1 MYLPPLS
8 LISEAT
14 LTNKLGEQIKAKE
27 LWSQQHCFI
36 YCIRRPGCVLCRD
49 EAQKLWKE
57 QQALTDAGLKVVC
70 VVHEWIEREI
80 SAFVPEYWAGEIYHD
95 ADKAFYKAFGQ
106 GQLRTGSSLALLNPL
121 NPAWGR
127 IVAARKNVKDS
138 NVVGEA
144 SILGG
149 LLVVKAGEGGIAWM
163 HAEKTF
169 GEFPDTQDVIAAA
182 KAAVSTAH

>member
-1 MYLPPLS
+1 MSLPPLS

-14 LTNKLGEQIKAKE
+14 LKTKEGQEIKARE
-27 LWSQQHCFI
+27 LWAQQPCFL

-49 EAQKLWKE
+49 EAQKLWRE
-57 QQALTDAGLKVVC
+57 QQALTDAGLKVAC
-70 VVHEWIEREI
+70 IVHEWIDREI
-80 SAFVPEYWAGEIYHD
+80 NAFVPEYWAGDIYHD

-106 GQLRTGSSLALLNPL
+106 GELRTASSLALLNPL

-127 IVAARKNVKDS
+127 ILAARKNVKDS
-138 NVVGEA
+138 NVNGEA

-182 KAAVSTAH
+182 KEALGAEQ